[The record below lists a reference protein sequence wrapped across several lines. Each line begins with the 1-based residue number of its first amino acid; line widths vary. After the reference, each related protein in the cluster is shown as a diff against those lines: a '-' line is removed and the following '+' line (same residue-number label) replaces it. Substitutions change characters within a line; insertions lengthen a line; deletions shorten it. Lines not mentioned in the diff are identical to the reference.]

1 MKNFK
6 AEDIQETNK
15 IMEMDLG
22 TKEIKLMYR
31 SFDGAVMSS
40 TIANID
46 VEEIV
51 NAFAGFIQTRVTVA
65 LNPVTESLKK
75 PVEREEKM

>member
-1 MKNFK
+1 
-6 AEDIQETNK
+6 
-15 IMEMDLG
+15 MEMDLG

-51 NAFAGFIQTRVTVA
+51 NAFAGFIQARVTVA
-65 LNPVTESLKK
+65 LNPVTQSPKK